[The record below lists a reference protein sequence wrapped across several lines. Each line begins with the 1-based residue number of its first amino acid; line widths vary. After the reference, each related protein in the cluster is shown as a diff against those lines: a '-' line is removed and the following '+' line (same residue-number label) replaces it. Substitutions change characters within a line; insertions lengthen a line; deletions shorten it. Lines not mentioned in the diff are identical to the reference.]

1 MIVEVGGHGPLE
13 LLEYRRQLE
22 IAYRSSGPYSTAYTR
37 QIAPTSPNHCVLLV
51 SAGGNLLPLL
61 PREVRTVSVL
71 VANTKPREPTR
82 KQDRHRS
89 VWKDKSVEIA
99 L

>member
-1 MIVEVGGHGPLE
+1 
-13 LLEYRRQLE
+13 
-22 IAYRSSGPYSTAYTR
+22 
-37 QIAPTSPNHCVLLV
+37 LV
-51 SAGGNLLPLL
+51 SAGGHLLPLL